1 MLSRRVIA
9 TLAFVLGF
17 AVAAVA
23 FDEDNGL
30 HRAMESLKKH
40 MKPLSQS
47 IGDAAK
53 NDESLKHLM
62 DMQVLALE
70 SKKFDPPTAEALK
83 GDELAK
89 HVNDY
94 QTDMTK
100 LLVELATME
109 LEVRAGDNA
118 AAQARVK
125 AGLVKM
131 REDGHDKFQGEED
144 HDRRK

>member
-1 MLSRRVIA
+1 MLSRRVTA
-9 TLAFVLGF
+9 TLTFVLGF

-30 HRAMESLKKH
+30 HRAMKNLKKH

-47 IGDAAK
+47 IADAAK
-53 NDESLKHLM
+53 NDDTLKHLVE
-62 DMQVLALE
+62 MQGLVLE

-83 GDELAK
+83 GEELAK

-94 QTDMTK
+94 QADMTK

-125 AGLVKM
+125 SGLVKM
-131 REDGHDKFQGEED
+131 REDGHDKFQGEEE
-144 HDRRK
+144 HERRK

>member
-1 MLSRRVIA
+1 MLSRRVTA
-9 TLAFVLGF
+9 TLTFVLGF

-47 IGDAAK
+47 IADTAK
-53 NDESLKHLM
+53 NDDTLKHLTE
-62 DMQVLALE
+62 MQALVLE
-70 SKKFDPPTAEALK
+70 SKKFDPPTAKDLK

-94 QTDMTK
+94 QSDMTK

-118 AAQARVK
+118 AAQARIK

-131 REDGHDKFQGEED
+131 REDGHDKFQPSEGDE
-144 HDRRK
+144 RRK

>member
-1 MLSRRVIA
+1 MLSRRVTA
-9 TLAFVLGF
+9 TLAFVFGF
-17 AVAAVA
+17 SVAAVA

-47 IGDAAK
+47 IGDATK
-53 NDESLKHLM
+53 NEETLKHLM
-62 DMQVLALE
+62 DMQGLTLE
-70 SKKFDPPTAEALK
+70 SKKFDPPTAAALK
-83 GDELAK
+83 DEERAK

-94 QTDMTK
+94 QADMTK

-125 AGLVKM
+125 SGLVKM
-131 REDGHDKFQGEED
+131 REDGHDKFQGEEEE
-144 HDRRK
+144 HRRK